1 MGKIIKLN
9 ESDLIGIVNRVIN
22 ENKDMSYSERMQN
35 KFETSSKYSY
45 SDILRVVRYI
55 KDEYGLG
62 VLKNP
67 HILRNQLEKEL
78 EGVGQYLWDI
88 SVGTIRDS
96 LNHGRFVE
104 LFINERH
111 IGNIFL

>member
-1 MGKIIKLN
+1 MKKIIKLN

-22 ENKDMSYSERMQN
+22 EDMDMSYSERMQN
-35 KFETSSKYSY
+35 KFETSSKHSY

-62 VLKNP
+62 ALKNP
-67 HILRNQLEKEL
+67 HILRKELEKEL

-88 SVGTIRDS
+88 SVGPIRDS